1 MAKRKIS
8 KKKITIFA
16 VIIIVLIA
24 AIVATIFFL
33 NSNKKEDNTIKV
45 ESVDKIEGYDYTLS
59 SNATKYYKSLFKEL
73 KNVLEADDVD
83 EAKYADLVTKLF
95 VADFYNL
102 DNKVNKNDIGGVQF
116 VYKDFR
122 DDFKKLA
129 ANSIYKTVENNVY
142 GDRKQDLPVVSNV
155 STEKKDSVSFKYGD
169 KTDEAAYKINFEVE
183 YKTDL
188 GYQQSG
194 SLTLIHND
202 KKIEVA
208 ALEEPSTN

>member
-95 VADFYNL
+95 VADFYN
-102 DNKVNKNDIGGVQF
+102 
-116 VYKDFR
+116 
-122 DDFKKLA
+122 
-129 ANSIYKTVENNVY
+129 
-142 GDRKQDLPVVSNV
+142 
-155 STEKKDSVSFKYGD
+155 
-169 KTDEAAYKINFEVE
+169 
-183 YKTDL
+183 
-188 GYQQSG
+188 
-194 SLTLIHND
+194 
-202 KKIEVA
+202 
-208 ALEEPSTN
+208 